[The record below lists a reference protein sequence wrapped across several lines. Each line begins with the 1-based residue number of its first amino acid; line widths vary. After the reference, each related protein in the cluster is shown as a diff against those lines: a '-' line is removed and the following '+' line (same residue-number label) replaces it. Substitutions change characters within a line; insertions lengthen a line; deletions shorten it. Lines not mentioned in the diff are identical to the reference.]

1 MPHHVKPPKTKNERW
16 QANRDRIEA
25 MKNMTPQERGAYM
38 QAEKPDWKTAQNPG
52 GALEALPVKDR

>member
-16 QANRDRIEA
+16 QENRDRIEA
-25 MKNMTPQERGAYM
+25 MKAMTPEERNAYR

-52 GALEALPVKDR
+52 GSLEALPKKDR